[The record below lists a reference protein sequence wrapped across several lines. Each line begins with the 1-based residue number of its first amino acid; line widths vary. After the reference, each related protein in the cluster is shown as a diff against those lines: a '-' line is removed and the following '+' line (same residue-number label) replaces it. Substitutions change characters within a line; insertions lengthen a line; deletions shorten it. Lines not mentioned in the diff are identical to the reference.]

1 MNNENKFSVNPSTNK
16 KFLIP
21 DDIDDRVN
29 IENFINKNSNKKIVV
44 VQGLGFVG
52 AVMSLVCANS
62 IKEDYAVIGVDL
74 PNKENF
80 WKIEAINEGVFPLEA
95 EDKKIDSFFQKS
107 IDKGNFYA
115 TYDPYAYSLANVI
128 IVDINLDVKKNSVK
142 NNILDSYDV
151 DLSSFKA
158 AISSIGDNC
167 KIKLIEKNYSI
178 QHCPS
183 WNLYGSYKTNN

>member
-80 WKIEAINEGVFPLEA
+80 CKIETINE
-95 EDKKIDSFFQKS
+95 
-107 IDKGNFYA
+107 
-115 TYDPYAYSLANVI
+115 
-128 IVDINLDVKKNSVK
+128 
-142 NNILDSYDV
+142 
-151 DLSSFKA
+151 
-158 AISSIGDNC
+158 
-167 KIKLIEKNYSI
+167 
-178 QHCPS
+178 
-183 WNLYGSYKTNN
+183 